1 MIRRV
6 GTQATLDL
14 SKDARIDAR
23 AVVSPQAQLAPDV
36 TVGPFAVIDAEVVI
50 GAGTTIGAHAVIN
63 GPTRIGARNRI
74 FQFASIGSDPQDK
87 KYRGERSYL
96 EIGDQNVFRE
106 FCTVNRGTAN
116 DQSVT
121 RIGSHNLLMAYTH
134 VAHDCVLGDHIVMA
148 NCATLAGH
156 VHLGDWVHM
165 GGLSAA
171 HQFSKVGEHAFIAN
185 NTAVTRDVPPFVM
198 AVGQPAEPHSVN
210 AEGMRR
216 RGFTAEQIRNVRN
229 AFRILYQSDLKLVDA
244 VERLQALAASQP
256 EVRVFVDFIGTS
268 TRSLVR

>member
-1 MIRRV
+1 
-6 GTQATLDL
+6 
-14 SKDARIDAR
+14 
-23 AVVSPQAQLAPDV
+23 
-36 TVGPFAVIDAEVVI
+36 
-50 GAGTTIGAHAVIN
+50 
-63 GPTRIGARNRI
+63 
-74 FQFASIGSDPQDK
+74 
-87 KYRGERSYL
+87 
-96 EIGDQNVFRE
+96 
-106 FCTVNRGTAN
+106 
-116 DQSVT
+116 
-121 RIGSHNLLMAYTH
+121 MAYTH

-156 VHLGDWVHM
+156 VKLGDWVHM

-171 HQFSKVGEHAFIAN
+171 HQFSKVGVHAFIAN

-216 RGFTAEQIRNVRN
+216 RGFTTEQIRNVRN
-229 AFRILYQSDLKLVDA
+229 AFRILYQSELKLVDA
-244 VERLQALAASQP
+244 VERLQALAVSQP